1 MYLKNIKVSTN
12 INRKEEKEERMRKGK
27 KGYHWWRSGNGRALN
42 QRGLGLWVC
51 AGGVRW
57 ELKTCS

>member
-1 MYLKNIKVSTN
+1 
-12 INRKEEKEERMRKGK
+12 MRKGK